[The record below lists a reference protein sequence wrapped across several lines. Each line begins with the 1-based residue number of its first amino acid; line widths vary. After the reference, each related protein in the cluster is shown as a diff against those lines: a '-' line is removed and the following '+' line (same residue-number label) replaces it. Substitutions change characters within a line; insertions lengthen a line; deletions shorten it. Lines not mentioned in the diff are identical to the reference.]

1 MAKEI
6 ANPERIQSGTL
17 DFSFVILYL
26 LPLILLVLLYNVKG
40 QEAEYGF
47 LPLVYVQTNSKNWWI
62 IARIA
67 FYTTFLLFVLF
78 TLIFY
83 GASLTPVFD
92 TEMVFWNFILGVSS
106 YLLFWVII
114 YFLILKYGKNTVSN
128 TLQMIG
134 VWLLFAFIIPGTIH
148 QWISIEKPANLMIDI
163 IDVKRDA
170 TDEIYSQD
178 SEITDQQLFE
188 LYPILKQTE
197 IANDS
202 LRIEKTRRN
211 SMRALINK
219 AMKDASSVIEIDNQS
234 KNKLISATY
243 WFNPVSYFQNKFNHL
258 SESHYTN
265 YLNYRNDIQQ
275 LIDKRIEIMVVDIW
289 NEVQVDKVKFL
300 EYNKTLKEL
309 NK

>member
-1 MAKEI
+1 
-6 ANPERIQSGTL
+6 
-17 DFSFVILYL
+17 
-26 LPLILLVLLYNVKG
+26 
-40 QEAEYGF
+40 
-47 LPLVYVQTNSKNWWI
+47 
-62 IARIA
+62 
-67 FYTTFLLFVLF
+67 
-78 TLIFY
+78 
-83 GASLTPVFD
+83 
-92 TEMVFWNFILGVSS
+92 
-106 YLLFWVII
+106 
-114 YFLILKYGKNTVSN
+114 
-128 TLQMIG
+128 
-134 VWLLFAFIIPGTIH
+134 
-148 QWISIEKPANLMIDI
+148 MIDI

-178 SEITDQQLFE
+178 SEITDQQLFK

-219 AMKDASSVIEIDNQS
+219 AMKDASSVIEKDNQS

-300 EYNKTLKEL
+300 EYYKTLKNL